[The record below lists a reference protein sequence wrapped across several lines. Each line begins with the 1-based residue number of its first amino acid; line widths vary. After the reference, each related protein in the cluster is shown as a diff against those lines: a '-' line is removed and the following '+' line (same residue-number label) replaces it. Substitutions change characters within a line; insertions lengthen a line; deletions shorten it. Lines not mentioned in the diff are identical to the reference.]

1 MKNKIFVN
9 PSLYIGLGK
18 TGTKVIL
25 GVKSLYIKQYGEIPP
40 NISFLCFDDDTSSL
54 NESFIEINY
63 NKLLQDGYHQNVTE
77 KIYLT
82 TDEIID
88 ISYDFNKIEIIDF
101 IKKNNIDWLDETIL
115 NQLPRD
121 YNSKN
126 NSIVYRQL
134 KRLGFFI
141 NYKTFNNSLCFSIVC
156 IFSVVIICSWCFFN
170 WSFSSSIYNGSLCFR
185 FTSTGGFLSSFF
197 SVTV

>member
-141 NYKTFNNSLCFSIVC
+141 NYKTFN
-156 IFSVVIICSWCFFN
+156 IFERLKNILNNGCPNASFIPEIWQGHKNNGEGFWIALEKLENVI
-170 WSFSSSIYNGSLCFR
+170 
-185 FTSTGGFLSSFF
+185 
-197 SVTV
+197 